1 MKVGFSLRKGWK
13 ECLIEAK
20 KYFEVVAF
28 TASVKNYGKAV
39 LDYLDPEN
47 ELFDHRFYRDSCVF
61 KDGVYIKD
69 LRIFEGEDL
78 KNIILVDNAVYSMSY
93 QLDNGI
99 PIIPFY
105 DDKGDDQLKK
115 LELFMPILHQSKDVR
130 NKIRKYF

>member
-1 MKVGFSLRKGWK
+1 MRTGWK
-13 ECLIEAK
+13 ECLIEAR

-28 TASVKNYGKAV
+28 TASVKNYGEAV
-39 LDYLDPEN
+39 LNYLDPEN

-105 DDKGDDQLKK
+105 EDKEDDQLKK